1 MRSWSRA
8 IACILLMALIMS
20 LVVPSA
26 LAEDKASNVSLVD
39 VDGIPFNLTDYQ
51 EEGTVLV
58 LNFMFL
64 TCEPCKVL
72 DHDLNNMYDGD
83 DRDYEILSID
93 SLIELDSAE
102 ALKAYAEENGY
113 EWRSSMDN
121 DKKDALYRY
130 RIITFP
136 TVVIIDIEGN
146 VTYRKDAHVDIEDL
160 SDAIDIAIDYPPLA
174 QITLLTSEPTAGKP
188 NHLSGNGSVD
198 PNGDVLSYHW
208 DLGDGSTEDLMEVNH
223 TYAQGG
229 DYTVTLTV
237 SDGKWENS
245 TQLIVRVAPAE
256 KDDNGEG
263 GPFGLGEAGS
273 SGWLLLALLILAMVA
288 KPALPG
294 PDRQDRE

>member
-1 MRSWSRA
+1 
-8 IACILLMALIMS
+8 MS
-20 LVVPSA
+20 LVVPSV
-26 LAEDKASNVSLVD
+26 LAEDKAPNASLVD

-72 DHDLNNMYDGD
+72 DNDLMNMYDGD

-93 SLIELDSAE
+93 ISPLESAE
-102 ALKAYAEENGY
+102 ELKAHADENGY
-113 EWRSSMDN
+113 EWRFSMDN
-121 DKKDALYRY
+121 DDNDALDRY
-130 RIITFP
+130 RILRYP
-136 TVVIIDIEGN
+136 TIVIIDIEGN
-146 VTYRKDAHVDIEDL
+146 ITFRKDAYVDIEEL

-198 PNGDVLSYHW
+198 PDGDVLTYHW
-208 DLGDGSTEDLMEVNH
+208 DLGDGSTKDLMEVNH

-229 DYTVTLTV
+229 DYTVILTV
-237 SDGKWENS
+237 SDGKTENS

-256 KDDNGEG
+256 DDENGEG

-288 KPALPG
+288 KLALSG
-294 PDRQDRE
+294 PDDQHME